1 MPLIYQKKEILG
13 TIKQHRAIVE
23 KLRQLVADDKA
34 RNYEK
39 AYELYMVV
47 IEDIGVYLFDKESQ
61 KNGRE
66 AVVDHYRRA
75 TKIRDSH

>member
-13 TIKQHRAIVE
+13 TIKQCHATIE

-47 IEDIGVYLFDKESQ
+47 IEDIGVYLFDKES
-61 KNGRE
+61 
-66 AVVDHYRRA
+66 
-75 TKIRDSH
+75 